1 MLVGIR
7 AKRIIG
13 AAVVAGAAVATTI
26 GTGAAPAMAASG
38 GGCSPWSV
46 SVKGVSI
53 EACINAGGLTV
64 NADGWERGSG
74 SSSCFI
80 QFELLNNNLEV
91 VSWSGVQSCSAGH
104 HNGVSQVTFGTY
116 YSKMCVFSRSPVA
129 YVCKTSPAVNSP

>member
-64 NADGWERGSG
+64 NADGWERGS
-74 SSSCFI
+74 SSYCYVQIS
-80 QFELLNNNLEV
+80 LLNSNYQV
-91 VSWSGVQSCSAGH
+91 VTSSGVQNCSAGH

-116 YSKMCVFSRSPVA
+116 HSEVCVYSTSSSANACRI
-129 YVCKTSPAVNSP
+129 SPAISNP

>member
-38 GGCSPWSV
+38 GGCSPWSG

-53 EACINAGGLTV
+53 EACINASGLTV
-64 NADGWERGSG
+64 NADGWERGS
-74 SSSCFI
+74 SSYCYVQIS
-80 QFELLNNNLEV
+80 LLNSNYQV
-91 VSWSGVQSCSAGH
+91 VTSSGIQNCSAGH

-116 YSKMCVFSRSPVA
+116 HSEVCVYSTSSSANACRI
-129 YVCKTSPAVNSP
+129 SPAISNP

>member
-64 NADGWERGSG
+64 NADGWERGS
-74 SSSCFI
+74 SSYCYVQIS
-80 QFELLNNNLEV
+80 LLNSNYQV
-91 VSWSGVQSCSAGH
+91 VTSSGVQNCSAGH

-116 YSKMCVFSRSPVA
+116 HSEVCVYSTSSSA
-129 YVCKTSPAVNSP
+129 NACKISPAISNP

>member
-64 NADGWERGSG
+64 NADGWERGS
-74 SSSCFI
+74 SSYCYVQIS
-80 QFELLNNNLEV
+80 LLNSNYQV
-91 VSWSGVQSCSAGH
+91 VTSSGVQNCSAGH

-116 YSKMCVFSRSPVA
+116 HSEVCVYSTSSSANACRI
-129 YVCKTSPAVNSP
+129 SPAIRNP

>member
-46 SVKGVSI
+46 PVKGVSI

-64 NADGWERGSG
+64 NADGWERGS
-74 SSSCFI
+74 SSYCYVQIS
-80 QFELLNNNLEV
+80 LLNSNYQV
-91 VSWSGVQSCSAGH
+91 VTSSGVQNCSAGH

-116 YSKMCVFSRSPVA
+116 HSEVCVYSTSSSA
-129 YVCKTSPAVNSP
+129 NACKISPAISNP